1 MLDTED
7 GQPPRTAPAMIHD
20 EITGQPR
27 KFYATRE
34 LASPSTDEER
44 AAIAG
49 EIVREYVR
57 EARVPAFEE

>member
-34 LASPSTDEER
+34 LASPSTD
-44 AAIAG
+44 
-49 EIVREYVR
+49 
-57 EARVPAFEE
+57 